1 MRQAVEQKL
10 GGYESRMDK
19 IGAILDDKLSQND
32 RRIEEMRA
40 TMEQK
45 MDALQKENNQK
56 LEEMRLTVDEKLHAT
71 LDKRLG
77 ESFQLVSDRLEQVY
91 KGLGEM
97 QSLANGV
104 GDLKR
109 VLSNVKTRGIWG
121 EIQLG
126 TLLSQ
131 ILTPGQYEENVA
143 VRPGSAERVEFARCV

>member
-1 MRQAVEQKL
+1 MDGMRQSVEQKL

-40 TMEQK
+40 TMERK

-77 ESFQLVSDRLEQVY
+77 ESFQL
-91 KGLGEM
+91 
-97 QSLANGV
+97 
-104 GDLKR
+104 
-109 VLSNVKTRGIWG
+109 
-121 EIQLG
+121 
-126 TLLSQ
+126 
-131 ILTPGQYEENVA
+131 
-143 VRPGSAERVEFARCV
+143 SASGWSRSIRAWARCSRWPAAWRFKRF